1 MLNIILSQV
10 IFVLHACLLAFI
22 VLTPLLDITGAVD
35 MPIELL
41 LLHSMACCMILIH
54 WACNNS
60 ACFLTILETKLRG
73 LEKCEE
79 SFMHALV
86 SPVYEYNATH
96 ETYIANRLLV
106 LVMAYSMG
114 RIVRRRQELDKYK
127 NLFLTYIG
135 KW

>member
-1 MLNIILSQV
+1 MLNIILAQV

-22 VLTPLLDITGAVD
+22 VLTPLLDVTGAVH
-35 MPIELL
+35 MPIEFL
-41 LLHSMACCMILIH
+41 LLHSMACGMILIH

-73 LEKCEE
+73 LERCEE

-106 LVMAYSMG
+106 LVMAYSLG
-114 RIVRRRQELDKYK
+114 RVVRRRGELIKYK
-127 NLFLTYIG
+127 NLFLTYISE
-135 KW
+135 W